1 MTIEA
6 FDPDQYLDATQS
18 AVPATDFTP
27 VPATDYPA
35 HVKPSSVKV
44 NLVPFREDAK
54 TGVHLVKADGST
66 IFGGKELE
74 LYWVIDDPAVAE
86 SLGLQE
92 AVVRQRFLLDLT
104 ASGDIASGVNKNVR
118 LGKLQ
123 ELAGIDPSKGW
134 SFRQLEV
141 AVGTI
146 RVGHRPD
153 KRDPEKVYAEV
164 VAVARA

>member
-1 MTIEA
+1 MSAMLRHTLSIGHLHMTIEA

-92 AVVRQRFLLDLT
+92 AFVLERF
-104 ASGDIASGVNKNVR
+104 
-118 LGKLQ
+118 
-123 ELAGIDPSKGW
+123 ELYREA
-134 SFRQLEV
+134 
-141 AVGTI
+141 
-146 RVGHRPD
+146 
-153 KRDPEKVYAEV
+153 PEKTSGWCHLQSVPPGSGKRTFYP
-164 VAVARA
+164 